1 MLPFPVHDVPHLCAP
16 IGCMVARLLISL
28 VLLSATVAEN
38 PTVVAARLD
47 GREKQL
53 ENLYAEYWRTEYKI
67 AIGEQNLSSR
77 PIQEQ
82 IRTVVSDDTF
92 LRDLDRTNFSDPL
105 LKTRRKLFLNE
116 AVYTRIAN
124 DPALTAVVEQITQQ
138 ENTIRYKVGDRQL
151 TRAEL
156 TDLLAH
162 NPDRNLREQA
172 WRATSQITA
181 ANGERIQNAIKLR
194 NQLAG
199 KYSSE
204 LFSTFMLQRKGMKV
218 QTLFEWFEDIREQ
231 TEPEYQRLLERMRRE
246 LGVAKIEPWD
256 LEFYF
261 SHFTNGFE
269 SQKFSAEDGWTR
281 AKQLTADLGYNLD
294 PVEMHVAD
302 LSFGGAAY
310 PVLYGREVKI
320 LANRYSGTY
329 FYDRLLHATGHALH
343 YQMMAEPS
351 FLLRNNYA
359 EPMDE
364 GLAQVIALMLYR
376 PEVNTKLFALTPE
389 QASIVGET
397 YRLKTL
403 FTVRNTIADSLS
415 EFEAYADPDQDPS
428 GVYNRI
434 HAEYLG
440 VDMHDTAVWAFNP
453 MYGSDPIYLQS
464 FVVGEMVAHQIQHK
478 TDQEFGKKWGKTVGE
493 YLKTNFYCH
502 GAAQS
507 MDSLM
512 RRGTGEPVTPRYL
525 IQFLQTSSKRGPFQ
539 NRDASIKEA
548 VE

>member
-1 MLPFPVHDVPHLCAP
+1 
-16 IGCMVARLLISL
+16 MVTRLLMSL
-28 VLLSATVAEN
+28 LLLSATMAEN
-38 PTVVAARLD
+38 PAVVAAQLD
-47 GREKQL
+47 EREKQL
-53 ENLYAEYWRTEYKI
+53 ENLYADYWRIEYKI
-67 AIGEQNLSSR
+67 AMGERELSSR
-77 PIQEQ
+77 PIQEE
-82 IRTVVSDDTF
+82 IRTVVSDDAF
-92 LRDLDRTNFSDPL
+92 LRELGRTSFSDAL

-116 AVYTRIAN
+116 AVYTRITN
-124 DPALTAVVEQITQQ
+124 DPVLTAVVEQITQQ
-138 ENTIRYKVGDRQL
+138 ENAMRYKVGDRQL

-162 NPDRNLREQA
+162 NPDRKLREQA
-172 WRATSQITA
+172 WRATSQITT
-181 ANGERIQNAIKLR
+181 ANSERIQTAIKLR
-194 NQLAG
+194 NQLAR

-204 LFSTFMLQRKGMKV
+204 LFSTFMVRRKGMEV
-218 QTLFEWFEDIREQ
+218 QTLFEWFEAIREK
-231 TEPEYQRLLERMRRE
+231 TEPEYQRSLERMRRE
-246 LGVAKIEPWD
+246 LGISQVEPWD

-261 SHFTNGFE
+261 SHFTNELE
-269 SQKFSAEDGWTR
+269 SQKFSIEDGW
-281 AKQLTADLGYNLD
+281 AKAKELTAGLGYNLD
-294 PVEMHVAD
+294 PVEMHVSD
-302 LSFGGAAY
+302 MSFGGAAY

-343 YQMMAEPS
+343 YQMMVEPS

-364 GLAQVIALMLYR
+364 GMAQVIALMLYR

-428 GVYNRI
+428 AVYNRM

-453 MYGSDPIYLQS
+453 MYGSDPIYLES

-478 TDQEFGKKWGKTVGE
+478 TDQEFGTQWDKSAGK
-493 YLKTNFYCH
+493 YLKTSFYSH
-502 GAAQS
+502 GAAKG

-512 RRGTGEPVTPRYL
+512 RSGTGEPLTPRYL
-525 IQFLQTSSKRGPFQ
+525 IHFLQNSFEQPSFQ
-539 NRDASIKEA
+539 NRNVGAHKK
-548 VE
+548 VVK

>member
-1 MLPFPVHDVPHLCAP
+1 VTRPEENCRFYCDLCNGMPPFPPPDVPNICAP
-16 IGCMVARLLISL
+16 IECMVARLLMSL

-38 PTVVAARLD
+38 PAVVAAQLD

-53 ENLYAEYWRTEYKI
+53 ENLYADYWRTEYKI
-67 AIGEQNLSSR
+67 AMGEPKLSSR
-77 PIQEQ
+77 PIQER

-92 LRDLDRTNFSDPL
+92 LRDLDRTSFPDAL

-116 AVYTRIAN
+116 AVYTKITN

-138 ENTIRYKVGDRQL
+138 ENAIRYKVGDQQL

-162 NPDRNLREQA
+162 NPDRKLREQA
-172 WRATSQITA
+172 WWATNQITT
-181 ANGERIQNAIKLR
+181 ANGDRIQTAIKLR
-194 NQLAG
+194 NQLAR

-204 LFSTFMLQRKGMKV
+204 LFSTFMLQRKGMEV
-218 QTLFEWFEDIREQ
+218 QTLFEWFEHIREE

-246 LGVAKIEPWD
+246 LGIAKIEPWD
-256 LEFYF
+256 LEFYL
-261 SHFTNGFE
+261 SHFTNDLE
-269 SQKFSAEDGWTR
+269 SQKFSTEDGWTK
-281 AKQLTADLGYNLD
+281 AKELTAGLGYNLS

-310 PVLYGREVKI
+310 PVLYGREVKV

-343 YQMMAEPS
+343 YQMMVEPS

-364 GLAQVIALMLYR
+364 GMAQVIALMLYR
-376 PEVNTKLFALTPE
+376 PEVNTKLFALTSE
-389 QASIVGET
+389 QARIVGET

-428 GVYNRI
+428 AVYNRI
-434 HAEYLG
+434 HAKYLG
-440 VDMHDTAVWAFNP
+440 VDMHNATVWAFNP
-453 MYGSDPIYLQS
+453 MYGSDPIYLES

-478 TDQEFGKKWGKTVGE
+478 TDQEFGK
-493 YLKTNFYCH
+493 N
-502 GAAQS
+502 
-507 MDSLM
+507 
-512 RRGTGEPVTPRYL
+512 
-525 IQFLQTSSKRGPFQ
+525 
-539 NRDASIKEA
+539 
-548 VE
+548 

>member
-1 MLPFPVHDVPHLCAP
+1 
-16 IGCMVARLLISL
+16 MVARLLISI
-28 VLLSATVAEN
+28 VLLSTNVAEN
-38 PTVVAARLD
+38 PAVVAAQLD

-53 ENLYAEYWRTEYKI
+53 ESLYADYWRTEYKI
-67 AIGEQNLSSR
+67 AMGEHQLSSR
-77 PIQEQ
+77 PIQEE
-82 IRTVVSDDTF
+82 IRTVVSNDAF
-92 LRDLDRTNFSDPL
+92 LRDLDRARFSDAL
-105 LKTRRKLFLNE
+105 LKARRKLFLNE
-116 AVYTRIAN
+116 AVYTRITN
-124 DPALTAVVEQITQQ
+124 DPALTAIVEQITQE
-138 ENTIRYKVGDRQL
+138 ENTIRYKVGDREL

-162 NPDRNLREQA
+162 NPDRTLREQA
-172 WRATSQITA
+172 WRASSQITIP
-181 ANGERIQNAIKLR
+181 NSERIRNAIKLR
-194 NQLAG
+194 NQLAR

-204 LFSTFMLQRKGMKV
+204 LFSTFMLQRKGMEV
-218 QTLFEWFEDIREQ
+218 QTLFKWFEDIKEE
-231 TEPEYQRLLERMRRE
+231 TEPEYQRLLKRMRRE
-246 LGVAKIEPWD
+246 FGIAKIEPWD
-256 LEFYF
+256 LDFYL
-261 SHFTNGFE
+261 SHFSNDFE
-269 SQKFSAEDGWTR
+269 SQKFSTENGW
-281 AKQLTADLGYNLD
+281 AKAKELTADLGYNLD

-364 GLAQVIALMLYR
+364 GMAQVIALMLYR
-376 PEVNTKLFALTPE
+376 PEVNTKLFALTPQ
-389 QASIVGET
+389 QASVIGET

-428 GVYNRI
+428 AVYNRI

-464 FVVGEMVAHQIQHK
+464 FVVGEMVAHQIQRK
-478 TDQEFGKKWGKTVGE
+478 TDHEFGKIWDKKAGE
-493 YLKTNFYCH
+493 YLKTSFYSR

-512 RRGTGEPVTPRYL
+512 RSGTGEPLTPRYL
-525 IQFLQTSSKRGPFQ
+525 IQYLKSSSEQAAF
-539 NRDASIKEA
+539 
-548 VE
+548 

>member
-1 MLPFPVHDVPHLCAP
+1 
-16 IGCMVARLLISL
+16 MVARLLMSL
-28 VLLSATVAEN
+28 LLLSPRIAPG
-38 PTVVAARLD
+38 PTVVATKLDAR
-47 GREKQL
+47 ETQL
-53 ENLYAEYWRTEYKI
+53 ENLYADYWRTEYKI
-67 AIGEQNLSSR
+67 AMGEQQLSSHA
-77 PIQEQ
+77 IQEK
-82 IRTVVSDDTF
+82 IRSVVSDDTF
-92 LRDLDRTNFSDPL
+92 LKDLRRTRFQDTL
-105 LKTRRKLFLNE
+105 LNTRRKLFLNE
-116 AVYTRIAN
+116 AIYTRITN
-124 DPALTAVVEQITQQ
+124 DPALTAMVEEITHQ
-138 ENTIRYKVGDRQL
+138 ENTIRYRVGERQL

-156 TDLLAH
+156 TELLAH

-181 ANGERIQNAIKLR
+181 ANGERIQSAVKLR

-204 LFSTFMLQRKGMKV
+204 LFSTFMLHRKGMEV
-218 QTLFEWFEDIREQ
+218 QRLFEWFEDIRDA
-231 TEPEYQRLLERMRRE
+231 TEPEYQRLLERMRHE

-256 LEFYF
+256 LEFYLA
-261 SHFTNGFE
+261 HFTDGFE
-269 SQKFSAEDGWTR
+269 SEKFSTQNGWTQTE
-281 AKQLTADLGYNLD
+281 KLTAKLGYNLN

-310 PVLYGREVKI
+310 PILYGREVKI

-364 GLAQVIALMLYR
+364 GLAQVVALMLYR

-415 EFEAYADPDQDPS
+415 EFEAYADPDQDLS
-428 GVYNRI
+428 AVYNRI
-434 HAEYLG
+434 HSEYLG
-440 VDMHDTAVWAFNP
+440 VDMHGTSVWAFNP

-464 FVVGEMVAHQIQHK
+464 FVVGEMIAHQIQRK
-478 TDQEFGKKWGKTVGE
+478 TDDKFGRNWGKRAGE
-493 YLKTNFYCH
+493 YLKTSFYSH

-507 MDSLM
+507 MDTLM
-512 RRGTGEPVTPRYL
+512 REGTGEPLSSRYL
-525 IQFLQTSSKRGPFQ
+525 IHFLQNSSDQASSP
-539 NRDASIKEA
+539 NRNARARKKA
-548 VE
+548 VERKLLFDEGPSLQR

>member
-1 MLPFPVHDVPHLCAP
+1 
-16 IGCMVARLLISL
+16 MVARLLISL

>member
-1 MLPFPVHDVPHLCAP
+1 ML
-16 IGCMVARLLISL
+16 ARLLMSL
-28 VLLSATVAEN
+28 VLLSPTVARG
-38 PTVVAARLD
+38 PAVVAAKLD
-47 GREKQL
+47 TCEKQL
-53 ENLYAEYWRTEYKI
+53 ENLYADYWRLEYKI
-67 AIGEQNLSSR
+67 AMGDHKLSSR
-77 PIQEQ
+77 PIQEE
-82 IRTVVSDDTF
+82 IRTVFSDDTF
-92 LRDLDRTNFSDPL
+92 LRDLDRTSFRNVL
-105 LKTRRKLFLNE
+105 LKARRKLFLNE
-116 AVYTRIAN
+116 AVYTRITN
-124 DPALTAVVEQITQQ
+124 DPALTAIVEQITRQ
-138 ENTIRYKVGDRQL
+138 ENTILYKVGDQQL

-162 NPDRNLREQA
+162 NPDRKLREQA
-172 WRATSQITA
+172 WRATSQITS
-181 ANGERIQNAIKLR
+181 ANGEHIQSAIKLR

-204 LFSTFMLQRKGMKV
+204 LFSTFMLQRKGMEV
-218 QTLFEWFEDIREQ
+218 QTLFEWFEDIREE

-256 LEFYF
+256 LEFYL
-261 SHFTNGFE
+261 SHFSNGFE
-269 SQKFSAEDGWTR
+269 SQKFSTEDGWTK
-281 AKQLTADLGYNLD
+281 AKELTADLGYNVD

-310 PVLYGREVKI
+310 PILYGREVKI

-403 FTVRNTIADSLS
+403 LTVRGTIADSLS
-415 EFEAYADPDQDPS
+415 EFEAYADPDKDPS
-428 GVYNRI
+428 AVYNRI
-434 HAEYLG
+434 HTEYLG
-440 VDMHDTAVWAFNP
+440 VDMHETAVWAFNP

-478 TDQEFGKKWGKTVGE
+478 ADVEFGKNWGKTAGG
-493 YLKTNFYCH
+493 YLKNSFYSH

-512 RRGTGEPVTPRYL
+512 RSGTGEPLTPRYL
-525 IQFLQTSSKRGPFQ
+525 IQFLQNSSEQEVFPEPKR
-539 NRDASIKEA
+539 
-548 VE
+548 

>member
-1 MLPFPVHDVPHLCAP
+1 MF
-16 IGCMVARLLISL
+16 GRLLISII
-28 VLLSATVAEN
+28 LLSATVREN
-38 PTVVAARLD
+38 PAVVAAQLD

-53 ENLYAEYWRTEYKI
+53 ENLYADYWRTEYKI
-67 AIGEQNLSSR
+67 ALGEHELSSR
-77 PIQEQ
+77 PVQEE
-82 IRTVVSDDTF
+82 IRTVVSDDAF
-92 LRDLDRTNFSDPL
+92 LRSLDHASFPDAL
-105 LKTRRKLFLNE
+105 LKARRKLFLNE
-116 AVYTRIAN
+116 AVYTRITN

-138 ENTIRYKVGDRQL
+138 ENAIRYKVGDRQL

-162 NPDRNLREQA
+162 NPDRKLREQA

-181 ANGERIQNAIKLR
+181 ANGERIQTAIKLR
-194 NQLAG
+194 NQLAR

-204 LFSTFMLQRKGMKV
+204 LFSTFILQRKGMEV
-218 QTLFEWFEDIREQ
+218 QKLFEWFEDIREK
-231 TEPEYQRLLERMRRE
+231 TEPEYQQLLERMRRE
-246 LGVAKIEPWD
+246 LGIAKVEPWD
-256 LEFYF
+256 LEFYLSRF
-261 SHFTNGFE
+261 ANEFE
-269 SQKFSAEDGWTR
+269 SQKFSTKDGWTK
-281 AKQLTADLGYNLD
+281 AKQLTANLGYNLD

-364 GLAQVIALMLYR
+364 GMAQVIALMLYR
-376 PEVNTKLFALTPE
+376 PEVNTKLFGLTQE

-403 FTVRNTIADSLS
+403 FTVRDTIADSLS

-428 GVYNRI
+428 AVYNRI

-478 TDQEFGKKWGKTVGE
+478 TDQEFGKNWDKRAGE
-493 YLKTNFYCH
+493 YLKTSFYSH
-502 GAAQS
+502 GAALS
-507 MDSLM
+507 TDSLM
-512 RRGTGEPVTPRYL
+512 RGGTGEPLTPRYL
-525 IQFLQTSSKRGPFQ
+525 IHFLQSSPEQAFFQ
-539 NRDASIKEA
+539 NRNAGARKIASE
-548 VE
+548 

>member
-1 MLPFPVHDVPHLCAP
+1 
-16 IGCMVARLLISL
+16 MVAQLLMSI
-28 VLLSATVAEN
+28 VLLSATAAEN
-38 PTVVAARLD
+38 PAVVAVRLN
-47 GREKQL
+47 GREQQL
-53 ENLYAEYWRTEYKI
+53 ENLYADYWRTEYKI
-67 AIGEQNLSSR
+67 AMGDHQLSSR
-77 PIQEQ
+77 PIQEE
-82 IRTVVSDDTF
+82 IRAVVSDDPF
-92 LRDLDRTNFSDPL
+92 LRNLDRASFSDPL
-105 LKTRRKLFLNE
+105 LKARRKLFLNE
-116 AVYTRIAN
+116 AVYTRITN
-124 DPALTAVVEQITQQ
+124 DPALTGVVEQITQE

-156 TDLLAH
+156 TDLVAH
-162 NPDRNLREQA
+162 NPDRKLREQA
-172 WRATSQITA
+172 WRASSQIATA
-181 ANGERIQNAIKLR
+181 NSERIRNAIKLR
-194 NQLAG
+194 NQLAR

-204 LFSTFMLQRKGMKV
+204 LFSTFMLQRKGMEV
-218 QTLFEWFEDIREQ
+218 QTLFEWFEDIKEE

-246 LGVAKIEPWD
+246 LGIAKIEPWD
-256 LEFYF
+256 LDFYL
-261 SHFTNGFE
+261 SHFINDFE
-269 SQKFSAEDGWTR
+269 SQKFSTEDGWTK
-281 AKQLTADLGYNLD
+281 AKELTADLGYNLD

-364 GLAQVIALMLYR
+364 GMAQVIALMLYR
-376 PEVNTKLFALTPE
+376 PEVNTKLFALTPQ
-389 QASIVGET
+389 QASVIGET

-403 FTVRNTIADSLS
+403 ITVRSTIADSLS

-428 GVYNRI
+428 AVYNRI

-440 VDMHDTAVWAFNP
+440 VDMHGTAVWAFNP

-464 FVVGEMVAHQIQHK
+464 FVVGEMVAYQIQHK
-478 TDQEFGKKWGKTVGE
+478 TDHEFGKNWDKRAGE
-493 YLKTNFYCH
+493 YLKSSFYSR

-507 MDSLM
+507 MDTLM
-512 RRGTGEPVTPRYL
+512 RSGTGEPLTPRYL
-525 IQFLQTSSKRGPFQ
+525 IHFLQHSSEQGSFQ
-539 NRDASIKEA
+539 NRNAGARKRAGE
-548 VE
+548 

>member
-1 MLPFPVHDVPHLCAP
+1 M
-16 IGCMVARLLISL
+16 IARLLMSL
-28 VLLSATVAEN
+28 ALLSATVAEN
-38 PTVVAARLD
+38 PAVVATQLD

-53 ENLYAEYWRTEYKI
+53 ENLYADYWRTEYKI
-67 AIGEQNLSSR
+67 AMGEHKLSSR
-77 PIQEQ
+77 PIQER
-82 IRTVVSDDTF
+82 IRTVVCDDTF
-92 LRDLDRTNFSDPL
+92 LRDLGRTSFPDAL
-105 LKTRRKLFLNE
+105 LKARRKLFLNE
-116 AVYTRIAN
+116 AVYTRITN

-138 ENTIRYKVGDRQL
+138 ENAIRYKVGDRQL

-162 NPDRNLREQA
+162 NPDRKLREQA

-181 ANGERIQNAIKLR
+181 ANSERIQTAIKLR
-194 NQLAG
+194 NQLAR

-204 LFSTFMLQRKGMKV
+204 LFSTFMLQRKGMEV
-218 QTLFEWFEDIREQ
+218 QTLFEWFEQIREE

-246 LGVAKIEPWD
+246 LGIDKIEPWD
-256 LEFYF
+256 LEFYL
-261 SHFTNGFE
+261 SHFTNELE
-269 SQKFSAEDGWTR
+269 SQKFSTENGWTK
-281 AKQLTADLGYNLD
+281 AKELTAGLGYNLD

-310 PVLYGREVKI
+310 PMLYGKEVKI

-343 YQMMAEPS
+343 YQMMVEPS

-364 GLAQVIALMLYR
+364 GMAQVIALMLYR

-389 QASIVGET
+389 QARIVGDT

-428 GVYNRI
+428 AVYNRI
-434 HAEYLG
+434 HATYLD
-440 VDMHDTAVWAFNP
+440 VDMHDATVWAFNP
-453 MYGSDPIYLQS
+453 MYGSDPIYLES

-478 TDQEFGKKWGKTVGE
+478 TDQEFGKNWDQRAGE
-493 YLKTNFYCH
+493 YLKTSFYSH

-512 RRGTGEPVTPRYL
+512 RSGTGEPLTPRYL
-525 IQFLQTSSKRGPFQ
+525 IHFLQNSSEQAPWQ
-539 NRDASIKEA
+539 NQNAGARNMA

>member
-1 MLPFPVHDVPHLCAP
+1 
-16 IGCMVARLLISL
+16 MVACLLMSL

-38 PTVVAARLD
+38 PAVVADQLD

-53 ENLYAEYWRTEYKI
+53 ENLYADYWRTEYQI
-67 AIGEQNLSSR
+67 AMGKHNLSSR
-77 PIQEQ
+77 PIQEE
-82 IRTVVSDDTF
+82 IRTVVSDDAF
-92 LRDLDRTNFSDPL
+92 LRDLERTSFSDPL
-105 LKTRRKLFLNE
+105 LQARRKLFLNE
-116 AVYTRIAN
+116 AVYTRITN
-124 DPALTAVVEQITQQ
+124 NPALTAVVEQITQQ

-156 TDLLAH
+156 TDVLAH
-162 NPDRNLREQA
+162 NPDRKLREQA

-194 NQLAG
+194 NQLAR

-204 LFSTFMLQRKGMKV
+204 LFSTFLLHRKGMEV
-218 QTLFEWFEDIREQ
+218 QTLFEWFEDIRTQ
-231 TEPEYQRLLERMRRE
+231 TEPEYQRLLDRMRRE
-246 LGVAKIEPWD
+246 LGIAKIEPWD

-261 SHFTNGFE
+261 SHFTNEFE
-269 SQKFSAEDGWTR
+269 SQKFSTKDGWSK
-281 AKQLTADLGYNLD
+281 AKELTADLGYSLD
-294 PVEMHVAD
+294 PVEMHIAD
-302 LSFGGAAY
+302 LSFPGAAY

-359 EPMDE
+359 EAMDE
-364 GLAQVIALMLYR
+364 GMAQVIALMMYR

-389 QASIVGET
+389 QASVVGET
-397 YRLKTL
+397 YRLKTF

-428 GVYNRI
+428 AVYNRI

-440 VDMHDTAVWAFNP
+440 VDMHDAAVWAFNP
-453 MYGSDPIYLQS
+453 MYGSDPIYLES

-478 TDQEFGKKWGKTVGE
+478 ADQEFGKNWDKRAGA
-493 YLKTNFYCH
+493 YLKTSFYSH

-512 RRGTGEPVTPRYL
+512 RRGTGEPLTPRYL
-525 IQFLQTSSKRGPFQ
+525 IHFLQHPSEQTSFRNRGTG
-539 NRDASIKEA
+539 AGKKAIE
-548 VE
+548 

>member
-1 MLPFPVHDVPHLCAP
+1 
-16 IGCMVARLLISL
+16 MVARLLMSL

-38 PTVVAARLD
+38 PAVVAARLD
-47 GREKQL
+47 SRETQL
-53 ENLYAEYWRTEYKI
+53 ENLYADYWRTEYKI
-67 AIGEQNLSSR
+67 AMGEHELSSR
-77 PIQEQ
+77 PIQEE

-92 LRDLDRTNFSDPL
+92 LRELKRTSFPDAL
-105 LKTRRKLFLNE
+105 LKARRKLFLNE
-116 AVYTRIAN
+116 AIYTGITN
-124 DPALTAVVEQITQQ
+124 DPVLTAVVEQITQQ
-138 ENTIRYKVGDRQL
+138 ENAIRYRVGDRQL

-162 NPDRNLREQA
+162 NSDRTLREQA
-172 WRATSQITA
+172 WRATSQISA
-181 ANGERIQNAIKLR
+181 ANSERIQTAIKLR
-194 NQLAG
+194 NQLAR

-204 LFSTFMLQRKGMKV
+204 LFSTFMLQRKGMEV
-218 QTLFEWFEDIREQ
+218 QTLFEWFDVIREE
-231 TEPEYQRLLERMRRE
+231 TEPEYQHLLERMRRE
-246 LGVAKIEPWD
+246 LGISKIEPWD

-261 SHFTNGFE
+261 SHLTNEFE
-269 SQKFSAEDGWTR
+269 SRRFLIENGWTK
-281 AKQLTADLGYNLD
+281 AKELTAGLGYNLD
-294 PVEMHVAD
+294 PVEMHIAD

-310 PVLYGREVKI
+310 PVLYGREVKV

-364 GLAQVIALMLYR
+364 GMAQVIALMLYR

-397 YRLKTL
+397 YRLKSL

-428 GVYNRI
+428 AVYNRI
-434 HAEYLG
+434 HAKYLG
-440 VDMHDTAVWAFNP
+440 VDMHDAAVWAFNP

-478 TDQEFGKKWGKTVGE
+478 TDQEFGTEWDKRAGK
-493 YLKTNFYCH
+493 YLKTNFYSH
-502 GAAQS
+502 GAAKT
-507 MDSLM
+507 MDNLM
-512 RRGTGEPVTPRYL
+512 RSGTGEPLTPRYL
-525 IQFLQTSSKRGPFQ
+525 IHFLQNSPEQASFQ
-539 NRDASIKEA
+539 DRNAGARKKA